1 MSKEHIAV
9 LLMAYGSPN
18 GLDEVEAYLLDI
30 RQGRPSSPAAVK
42 ELKDRYRRVGPPTPL
57 LRVTRELALKL
68 ERALGESF
76 GDSASFSVHVGMKHW
91 IPRIATAVLEIERSG
106 ADRLVG
112 VVLAP
117 HYSRISIGGYR
128 KQVEQALGG
137 VGHPISLDFVE
148 RWHDLPDYL
157 QTVAENVREELGRF
171 SEPRRMVVIFTA
183 HSLPARILAE
193 GDPYKDQ
200 LLFSAEQIARRAG
213 ADRWE
218 FSFQSQSQTGEPWLG
233 PDLLETLERL
243 ARSGERQV
251 LVAPIGF
258 VTDHLEILF
267 DIDVEARE
275 KAAELGL
282 ELRRTRML
290 NADPRFVAAL
300 AGLVSRR
307 VTYLSP
313 SSRS

>member
-1 MSKEHIAV
+1 
-9 LLMAYGSPN
+9 MAYGSPN
-18 GLDEVEAYLLDI
+18 HLDEVEAYLADI
-30 RQGRPSSPAAVK
+30 RQGRSSPPAAVE
-42 ELKDRYRRVGPPTPL
+42 ELKDHYRRVGVPTPL
-57 LRVTRELALKL
+57 LGVTRELALKL
-68 ERALGESF
+68 ERALNESAGE
-76 GDSASFSVHVGMKHW
+76 SASFSVHVGMKHW
-91 IPRIATAVLEIERSG
+91 IPRIASAVLEIERSG

-112 VVLAP
+112 IVLAP
-117 HYSRISIGGYR
+117 HYARISIGGYR
-128 KQVEQALGG
+128 RQIEQALGRAA
-137 VGHPISLDFVE
+137 HPVPLDFVE
-148 RWHDLPDYL
+148 SWHDLPDYL
-157 QTVAENVREELGRF
+157 QTVAENVREQLGSF
-171 SEPRRMVVIFTA
+171 SHPRRVVVIFTA

-200 LLFSAEQIARRAG
+200 LLFSAEQIARRAE

-258 VTDHLEILF
+258 VADHLEILF
-267 DIDVEARE
+267 DLDVEARE
-275 KAAELGL
+275 SAAELGL

-300 AGLVSRR
+300 AGLVGRR
-307 VTYLSP
+307 VAYLSP
-313 SSRS
+313 SRRS